1 MGRPACAVLPHA
13 IASGASVASVGCIG
27 NRVYTGMADDELYLA
42 VPAAALEATLG
53 KLDTILNANAQLE
66 AFHRLRAAALS

>member
-1 MGRPACAVLPHA
+1 MQ
-13 IASGASVASVGCIG
+13 IAAYAPLDRATFAGSGASVGCIG
-27 NRVYTGMADDELYLA
+27 NRVYTGLADDELYLA

-53 KLDTILNANAQLE
+53 RPDTILNANAQLE